1 MNLSFINARIIVYHL
16 TRCECATSQKQG
28 HILPHGVIS
37 VQTTLMGCNGPS
49 ASPLSNCHLSGPSF
63 FRPNYLSFTLRGS
76 LKESVINCSVAQL
89 MFTSRG
95 GIWYTI
101 LSVTGFYCRSCFN
114 ATLSQQIVPV
124 TIFNWSTEYIYN
136 RNPRHTHK
144 KSYSAED
151 RKRKNVFTDQI
162 RAIPKVAAETCSL
175 YRAVRWMITHEQTH
189 LLLYWPNK

>member
-1 MNLSFINARIIVYHL
+1 MAILKFSSHWCRYRIQHDRMNLSFINARIIVYHL
-16 TRCECATSQKQG
+16 TRCESATSQKQG

-49 ASPLSNCHLSGPSF
+49 GSPLSNCHLSGPSF

-114 ATLSQQIVPV
+114 AILSQQIVPV

-136 RNPRHTHK
+136 RNPRHTH
-144 KSYSAED
+144 
-151 RKRKNVFTDQI
+151 RKILFCRREK
-162 RAIPKVAAETCSL
+162 A
-175 YRAVRWMITHEQTH
+175 
-189 LLLYWPNK
+189 